1 MISYIEGKILK
12 INSDSVVV
20 LTNAGIGFNVFVP
33 QSVFREISTVGHEIY
48 LYTYFQVKEDG
59 MALYGFFDEEE
70 LDLFNRL
77 ITVSGVGPKLAI
89 SILSALSVEDL
100 CMAIVSEDAKT
111 ISTAPGV
118 GKKMAEK
125 IIVELKDKLEK
136 ESSGREVLSSAFTS
150 DDDNKAEYEKAC
162 NEAVEALTSL
172 GFSRTEAMKAVKL
185 VPVYDDITSEYLI
198 TKALQVL

>member
-12 INSDSVVV
+12 INSDSVIV
-20 LTNAGIGFNVFVP
+20 LTNAGIGFTVYVP
-33 QSVFREISTVGHEIY
+33 QSVFREIGSVGHEIY

-70 LDLFNRL
+70 LDFFNHL

-89 SILSALSVEDL
+89 SVLSALSVEDL
-100 CMAIVSEDAKT
+100 CMAILSDDAKT
-111 ISTAPGV
+111 IATAPGV

-136 ESSGREVLSSAFTS
+136 ESSGRDIKISSFTQ
-150 DDDNKAEYEKAC
+150 DETERADYENAC
-162 NEAVEALTSL
+162 NEAVEALTAL
-172 GFSRTEAMKAVKL
+172 GFSRTEALKAVKL
-185 VPVYDDITSEYLI
+185 VPASDDITSEYLI
-198 TKALQVL
+198 SKALQVL